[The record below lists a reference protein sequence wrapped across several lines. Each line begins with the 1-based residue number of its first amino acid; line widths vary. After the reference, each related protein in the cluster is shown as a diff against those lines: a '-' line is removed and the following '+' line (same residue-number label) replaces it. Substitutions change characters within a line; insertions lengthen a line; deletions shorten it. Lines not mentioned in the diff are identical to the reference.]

1 MTRKTVKLSTL
12 KLSPLNVRK
21 SEPTGIEAMAADIT
35 AHGIIQNLV
44 VYKEG
49 RNHMVSAG
57 GRRFRG
63 LKLLQKEK
71 KIDGKY
77 DVPVDV
83 RPKAEAIEISLSEND
98 QREDMHPAD
107 LLGAYRALV
116 ENDMGVNDIA
126 ARHGKSE
133 GYVRRI
139 LKLAG
144 LHEDILTA
152 FAADQIGMD
161 AAQAYC
167 LTDDTEK
174 QKEIFDVAGGTA
186 HQVRRMLTEEKLT
199 TKHRLFSVV
208 SVEKYKEGG
217 GTVTADLFDSDGHG
231 YANEP
236 EIFYP
241 LVEAEFARLQEEY
254 EGQGWKEAEMLES
267 QPHNYWSLR
276 VMDPEGRKEP
286 NKKQK
291 AALAKNQ
298 KEQKVLLDN
307 ESEDHAFSD
316 ELYSLQREE
325 SEIEE
330 ALAFFTGQQ
339 KAEGKM
345 LIYLDHSG
353 ELTFKAINLAKAKR
367 DGNDQKAPKPDYSAK
382 LVASLD
388 RIKTLAVKE
397 AVAGDA
403 DLATDILLHTMFQQV
418 VAEQYHS
425 DYALAIRS
433 DAKAVIVDDA
443 LLETSTIATV
453 DDLAKDQFPTLKG
466 SVGLAD
472 IRKLGAE
479 TKSRLMAVLVASQI
493 DAQTIGFGQGRER
506 MNELAREAK
515 VDIAAKWSPN
525 EAFFNSLTKPVLL
538 KILTEYCGKEAADNC
553 KSLKKSALAAEMVK
567 RLDGKNY
574 MPPVLSIEAPKKRM
588 KKAA

>member
-1 MTRKTVKLSTL
+1 MTRKTVKLKTL
-12 KLSPLNVRK
+12 KESPLNVRK
-21 SEPTGIEAMAADIT
+21 SEPTGIDEMAADIS
-35 AHGIIQNLV
+35 AHGVIQNLV

-49 RNHMVSAG
+49 RSHFVSAG

-63 LKLLQKEK
+63 LKLLQKQK
-71 KIDGKY
+71 KIDGDY

-83 RPKAEAIEISLSEND
+83 RPKKEAIEISLAENA

-107 LLGAYRALV
+107 TLAAYRALI
-116 ENDMGVNDIA
+116 ENDMGVNDIVV
-126 ARHGKSE
+126 RYGKSE

-144 LHEDILTA
+144 LHEDILAA
-152 FAADQIGMD
+152 FATDQIGMD

-199 TKHRLFSVV
+199 TKDRLFSVV
-208 SVEKYKEGG
+208 SVKKYKEAG
-217 GTVTADLFDSDGHG
+217 GTITADLFDSDGNG

-241 LVEAEFARLQEEY
+241 LVEAEFERLQEEY
-254 EGQGWKEAEMLES
+254 EGQGWKEAEALEA
-267 QPHNYWSLR
+267 QPQNYWSLR
-276 VMDPEGRKEP
+276 FMDPEGRKEP
-286 NKKQK
+286 TRKQK
-291 AALAKNQ
+291 AVLAENQ
-298 KEQKVLLDN
+298 KQQEILLDD

-316 ELYSLQREE
+316 ELYRLQREE

-330 ALAFFTGQQ
+330 ALAFFTDEQ

-345 LIYLDHSG
+345 LIFLDHSG

-382 LVASLD
+382 LVGSLD

-397 AVAGDA
+397 AVASDA

-418 VAEQYHS
+418 IGEQYYS
-425 DYALAIRS
+425 DYALAIRC
-433 DAKAVIVDDA
+433 DAKAVVVDEA
-443 LLETSTIATV
+443 LLETSSIATV
-453 DDLAKDQFPTLKG
+453 DELAKDQFPTLKG
-466 SVGLAD
+466 NVSLAD
-472 IRKLGAE
+472 IRKLDSAA
-479 TKSRLMAVLVASQI
+479 KSRLMAVLVASQI
-493 DAQTIGFGQGRER
+493 DAQTIGFGQGREK

-515 VDIAAKWSPN
+515 VDIAAKWKPN

-538 KILTEYCGKEAADNC
+538 KILEKYCGKEAAENC
-553 KSLKKSALAAEMVK
+553 KSLKKADLAGEMVK

-574 MPPVLSIEAPKKRM
+574 VPPILSIEASKKKM

>member
-267 QPHNYWSLR
+267 H
-276 VMDPEGRKEP
+276 
-286 NKKQK
+286 
-291 AALAKNQ
+291 Q